1 MSSNKSFSTETSE
14 RYSRALF
21 EVTKEFNELD
31 KTESDI
37 KNFQSLIKISPEV
50 KNFLKDPTQ
59 SIDQQNKAI
68 NLLSEKFNFSKN
80 LKNFFLLLIEKR
92 RIFFVEKISE
102 SFLKLCLKKR
112 GEIKASLISSKELSQ
127 SDLDKIN
134 KELSQ
139 SMGATLKFDYV
150 VDKNLIGGLKLQLG
164 SFMIDTS
171 IKNKSEDLL
180 KNELILREKNNLPP
194 FIRLIAIIISSKDR
208 SLRLQGAREIKLK
221 LNQINNLEVL
231 GPVDSPL

>member
-37 KNFQSLIKISPEV
+37 KNFKSLIKISPEV

-68 NLLSEKFNFSKN
+68 NLLAEKFNFSKN

-112 GEIKASLISSKELSQ
+112 GEITASLISSKELSQ

-150 VDKNLIGGLKLQLG
+150 VDKSLIGGLKLQLG

-171 IKNKSEDLL
+171 IKNKL
-180 KNELILREKNNLPP
+180 KKYEQ
-194 FIRLIAIIISSKDR
+194 AM
-208 SLRLQGAREIKLK
+208 
-221 LNQINNLEVL
+221 LEN
-231 GPVDSPL
+231 